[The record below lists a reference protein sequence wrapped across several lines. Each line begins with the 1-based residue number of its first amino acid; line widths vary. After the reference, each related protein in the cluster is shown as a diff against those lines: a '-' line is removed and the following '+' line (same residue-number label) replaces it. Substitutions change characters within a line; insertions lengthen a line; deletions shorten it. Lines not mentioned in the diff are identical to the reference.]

1 MRIKL
6 IINFTAGRKKANKYL
21 PEIEKTLSAE
31 NDLSVAPTGTI
42 EETTDLVLNSV
53 KEDFNLIIAAGGD
66 GTLNAAINGI
76 MKAKLIL
83 TNKPDVSLGFIPL
96 GVSNVFALETG
107 IPLNPIK
114 ACQGILRYKTKK
126 ADLVKIKE
134 PFTRY
139 FISML
144 GIGFDAQVVKSVKPQ
159 LKRIVGG
166 KLAHILTGIY
176 ILMKYNPNKFSILPD
191 TDNARHTGYFAV
203 IGNIKSYGGRFN
215 VTPNANLDDGLLHV
229 CLFKGKRRMDILRYI
244 WGILTRCHLRFSDVA
259 YLKAKNIKIESSDKL
274 CTQIDGEV
282 LEKGP
287 YEFEI
292 CPEAIS
298 MLLP

>member
-6 IINFTAGRKKANKYL
+6 IVNFTAGRKKVNKYL
-21 PEIEKTLSAE
+21 PEIEKTLCAE
-31 NDLSVAPTGTI
+31 NHLSISSTGTI
-42 EETTDLVLNSV
+42 GETIDLVLNSI

-76 MKAKLIL
+76 MKAKSTL
-83 TNKPDVSLGFIPL
+83 TNKPNPSLGFIPL
-96 GVSNVFALETG
+96 GVSNVFALEAG

-114 ACQGILRYKTKK
+114 ACHDILKYKIKK

-139 FISML
+139 FISMA

-166 KLAHILTGIY
+166 KLAHILTGIF
-176 ILMKYNPNKFSILPD
+176 ILIKYNPYKFSILCD
-191 TDNARHTGYFAV
+191 TETVKHTGYFAV

-215 VTPNANLDDGLLHV
+215 VTPYANLDDGLLHV
-229 CLFKGKRRMDILRYI
+229 CLFKGKRRRDILRYI
-244 WGILTRCHLRFSDVA
+244 WGILSRCHLSFNDVE
-259 YLKAKNIKIESSDKL
+259 YLKAKNIKIESSNKL
-274 CTQIDGEV
+274 WVQIDGEAFQ
-282 LEKGP
+282 ESP
-287 YEFEI
+287 SEFEI
-292 CPEAIS
+292 CPEAIN